1 VITTEF
7 KKNCTAEELGLL
19 YLILIDGFSYCN
31 YEPSFDCLSFL
42 RINMAIKK
50 LDELKNK
57 IKPENLP
64 VVDSLQKKLTL
75 EI

>member
-1 VITTEF
+1 
-7 KKNCTAEELGLL
+7 
-19 YLILIDGFSYCN
+19 
-31 YEPSFDCLSFL
+31 
-42 RINMAIKK
+42 MAIKK